1 MPTVA
6 LRIEHDG
13 LDENISH
20 QKQLLA
26 LSGCVSI
33 GRAVAFNTRGS
44 LFESS
49 HWWNFMD
56 LVIINCNGRMK
67 IKKKRLGMAHV
78 KKTFVTLTLSL
89 SLSHTHTLNHSLSEW
104 LLTSYYYSSV
114 LWRLVFWRF
123 YPKKPFPILFQTMRS
138 LTLTFTNNI
147 SRGQTQ

>member
-44 LFESS
+44 VFESS
-49 HWWNFMD
+49 HW
-56 LVIINCNGRMK
+56 
-67 IKKKRLGMAHV
+67 
-78 KKTFVTLTLSL
+78 
-89 SLSHTHTLNHSLSEW
+89 
-104 LLTSYYYSSV
+104 
-114 LWRLVFWRF
+114 
-123 YPKKPFPILFQTMRS
+123 
-138 LTLTFTNNI
+138 
-147 SRGQTQ
+147 